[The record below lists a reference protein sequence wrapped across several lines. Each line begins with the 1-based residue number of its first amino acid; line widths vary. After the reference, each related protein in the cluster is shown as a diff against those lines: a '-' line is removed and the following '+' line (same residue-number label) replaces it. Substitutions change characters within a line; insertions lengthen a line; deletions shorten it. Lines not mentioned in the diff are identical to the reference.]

1 MHYPQPEKYAER
13 IVKTSTMPFDRGV
26 PTPCCIKTCPD
37 EPSVRHLTP
46 AHGRDF
52 ATACVVQTRWGT
64 NQPEHKNAGGH
75 PPALGES
82 PNWETQVDYTA
93 APCELL
99 ETLLPELL
107 EKVLLEIAESA
118 KECRIG
124 LSLQMPFELQV
135 GQLDAANA
143 VSNLGKTI
151 AACNGILIDNRLAG
165 DARCNRPMNRFG
177 HNALPAVVVNLDG
190 IKLLQIG
197 EMIEQENLEVFLY
210 DIREGLR
217 SESLLLVINEDP
229 VLHRKV
235 LNKNPKSMQ
244 VLFAHL
250 NVLPSVFI
258 ISVNQR
264 IEMERRSVKIA
275 ILNRSFMQP
284 YIVPNIEFLLMKHK
298 PHEIEIGDNSNVS
311 RLVYE
316 NRQLFHIPLPAAAC
330 RDIKNAGGNPPALGG
345 PPIRRIHLLYTTN
358 QNVYS
363 ILSKVEHMLYT
374 IDSNICSPYG
384 KAA

>member
-1 MHYPQPEKYAER
+1 MFEARKISSIE
-13 IVKTSTMPFDRGV
+13 IM
-26 PTPCCIKTCPD
+26 
-37 EPSVRHLTP
+37 
-46 AHGRDF
+46 
-52 ATACVVQTRWGT
+52 
-64 NQPEHKNAGGH
+64 HKNAGEY

-99 ETLLPELL
+99 EALLPELL
-107 EKVLLEIAESA
+107 EKVLLEVAESA
-118 KECRIG
+118 KERRIG

-135 GQLDAANA
+135 GQLDSANI

-190 IKLLQIG
+190 IKLLQIR

-217 SESLLLVINEDP
+217 PESLLLVINEDP

-235 LNKNPKSMQ
+235 LDKNPKSMQ

-264 IEMERRSVKIA
+264 IEMERRSVKIT

-298 PHEIEIGDNSNVS
+298 PHEIEIGNNSNVS

-316 NRQLFHIPLPAAAC
+316 NRQLFHIPLPAVAC

-358 QNVYS
+358 RNVYS
-363 ILSKVEHMLYT
+363 ILPKVEHMFYT
-374 IDSNICSPYG
+374 IDTNMCSPYR

>member
-1 MHYPQPEKYAER
+1 MANRATMSPFLAFEKHA
-13 IVKTSTMPFDRGV
+13 VGNQHAQA
-26 PTPCCIKTCPD
+26 
-37 EPSVRHLTP
+37 VRRTVYFLLHI
-46 AHGRDF
+46 
-52 ATACVVQTRWGT
+52 
-64 NQPEHKNAGGH
+64 NNKNAGGE

-82 PNWETQVDYTA
+82 PNWETQVDYTI

-107 EKVLLEIAESA
+107 EEVLLEVAESA
-118 KECRIG
+118 KERHIG
-124 LSLQMPFELQV
+124 LGLQMPLELQV
-135 GQLDAANA
+135 GQLDSAN
-143 VSNLGKTI
+143 VVCNLGKTI
-151 AACNGILIDNRLAG
+151 AVCNGILIDNRLAG
-165 DARCNRPMNRFG
+165 NARCNRPMNRFG

-197 EMIEQENLEVFLY
+197 EMIKQENLEVFLY

-235 LNKNPKSMQ
+235 LDKNPKSMQ

-264 IEMERRSVKIA
+264 IEMERRSVKIT

-298 PHEIEIGDNSNVS
+298 PHEIEIGDDSNVS

-316 NRQLFHIPLPAAAC
+316 NRQLFHIPLPAVAS

-345 PPIRRIHLLYTTN
+345 PPIRRIQLLYTTN
-358 QNVYS
+358 RNVYS
-363 ILSKVEHMLYT
+363 ILPKVEHMFYT
-374 IDSNICSPYG
+374 IDTNICSPYR